1 VGTLPLREG
10 CQVRSA
16 EFYIFSILTIGD
28 SMRGIWTVS
37 PFQSS
42 RRSFEDP
49 AFVMRC
55 ERRRT
60 YTCNF
65 FFGGGGSD
73 PLCLSSSLAFHFFR
87 LFFSCPPPC
96 QPEWPAY
103 PCTCNDLWL
112 HSCMAAFSKRA
123 TLETITYYQTACN
136 YFNQTGPLD
145 IVCKQ
150 DITSFDCCT
159 HRSPFSKDY
168 LNLTWNF
175 MTWCKLTISTLKASL
190 YIYTEVIAKVIKLWI
205 GFRARPFDF
214 LLVFTRR
221 TVFISPLKAKLVP

>member
-65 FFGGGGSD
+65 FFGGGAATPCAS
-73 PLCLSSSLAFHFFR
+73 
-87 LFFSCPPPC
+87 PPP
-96 QPEWPAY
+96 WPSIFSDYSFLVHHPANR
-103 PCTCNDLWL
+103 NDRHILAHAMTSDFTVAWQHSQREQHLKLL
-112 HSCMAAFSKRA
+112 HIIKLLVTILIKLVRSILCASRILRASIAA
-123 TLETITYYQTACN
+123 L
-136 YFNQTGPLD
+136 
-145 IVCKQ
+145 
-150 DITSFDCCT
+150 
-159 HRSPFSKDY
+159 
-168 LNLTWNF
+168 
-175 MTWCKLTISTLKASL
+175 
-190 YIYTEVIAKVIKLWI
+190 TEVHFQRII
-205 GFRARPFDF
+205 
-214 LLVFTRR
+214 
-221 TVFISPLKAKLVP
+221 